1 MVKEPPLS
9 SGVKGSGTTHMTSLK
24 ICSSRLCEALWYDP
38 ILSSTWFSVADMWLK
53 LFEGL
58 FNPNIQFTDDEWHFL
73 ITRHVPKITPND
85 VTRMI
90 ASWASLP
97 KLTSAVRRAW
107 ISPSTTATEEF
118 KDLLRS
124 STELYSTTML
134 TLARLRVVYA
144 QSQQEVSDAKD
155 KDAASIARQVFYFNQ
170 RMYYMAVFTTCY
182 LNCIIRAMLP
192 AGDRLQLRVEAVEF
206 AREII
211 SLAYQAMPLRPL
223 GSAFVPMCLIVAW
236 FTPIDDMMREEIS
249 RLWDDYRTD
258 FPATKSLRI
267 TDSVEVYG
275 FLVDE

>member
-1 MVKEPPLS
+1 MVKAPQLS
-9 SGVKGSGTTHMTSLK
+9 SGLKGSDTTHMTSSR
-24 ICSSRLCEALWYDP
+24 ICSSRRYEDLWYDP
-38 ILSSTWFSVADMWLK
+38 IFYSAWFHVADVCLK

-58 FNPNIQFTDDEWHFL
+58 FNPKIQFTDEEWHFL
-73 ITRHVPKITPND
+73 ITRHVPKVTPND

-90 ASWASLP
+90 ASWASFP

-107 ISPSTTATEEF
+107 TSPSTTATEEF

-134 TLARLRVVYA
+134 TLERLRVVYA
-144 QSQQEVSDAKD
+144 QSKQEINDAKD
-155 KDAASIARQVFYFNQ
+155 EDTASLARQVMFFNQ

-182 LNCIIRAMLP
+182 LNCVIRAMLP
-192 AGDRLQLRVEAVEF
+192 AEDRLQLRIEAVEF
-206 AREII
+206 AKEVI

-236 FTPIDDMMREEIS
+236 FTPIDDTTREEIS

-267 TDSVEVYG
+267 TDSIEVCG

>member
-1 MVKEPPLS
+1 MVKAPQLS
-9 SGVKGSGTTHMTSLK
+9 SGLKGSDTTHMTSLR
-24 ICSSRLCEALWYDP
+24 ICSSRRYEDLWYDP
-38 ILSSTWFSVADMWLK
+38 IFYSAWFHVADVCLK

-58 FNPNIQFTDDEWHFL
+58 FNPKIQFTDEEWHFL
-73 ITRHVPKITPND
+73 ITRHVPKVTPND

-90 ASWASLP
+90 ASWASFP

-107 ISPSTTATEEF
+107 TSPSTTATEEF

-134 TLARLRVVYA
+134 TLERLRTVYA
-144 QSQQEVSDAKD
+144 RSQQEVGDAKD
-155 KDAASIARQVFYFNQ
+155 EDTASIARQVLYFNQ

-192 AGDRLQLRVEAVEF
+192 AEERLQLRIEAVEF
-206 AREII
+206 AKEII
-211 SLAYQAMPLRPL
+211 SLAYHAMPIRPL

-236 FTPIDDMMREEIS
+236 FTPIDSAMREELS

-258 FPATKSLRI
+258 FPATKELRI
-267 TDSVEVYG
+267 TDSVEVCG